1 MVTGHRGSEVVAA
14 AQNPESGMLWTQEI
28 ATPGFITTN
37 ISSLCFVITV
47 DSVDPWD
54 WDTSILGICYK
65 PLQLKWPLTIRWCG
79 FISTENDRHYPA
91 LICLYT
97 LWLQW
102 KANGQVVDERDCHT
116 STLLW
121 LHRKLFSWIALTIL
135 RCSPHFQL
143 CCPYMLLLQINSKM

>member
-1 MVTGHRGSEVVAA
+1 MVTGHWGSGCSTEPWKWHVVD
-14 AQNPESGMLWTQEI
+14 PRDCH
-28 ATPGFITTN
+28 TPGFITTN

-54 WDTSILGICYK
+54 WDTSTLGICYK
-65 PLQLKWPLTIRWCG
+65 PLQLKCPLTIRWCG

-121 LHRKLFSWIALTIL
+121 LHRKPYTLQLKWADHTEMFPSFSVVLSVYA
-135 RCSPHFQL
+135 FVA
-143 CCPYMLLLQINSKM
+143 N

>member
-1 MVTGHRGSEVVAA
+1 MVTGHWGSGCSTEPWKWHVVD
-14 AQNPESGMLWTQEI
+14 PRDCH
-28 ATPGFITTN
+28 TPGFITTN

-65 PLQLKWPLTIRWCG
+65 PLQLKCPLTIRWCG

-91 LICLYT
+91 LICLYA

-102 KANGQVVDERDCHT
+102 TVDSGQKASGRVVDKRDWDT
-116 STLLW
+116 STL
-121 LHRKLFSWIALTIL
+121 WIRFNPLQFNWPADHKVVWV
-135 RCSPHFQL
+135 HF
-143 CCPYMLLLQINSKM
+143 NWEW